1 MDFFADPVKKL
12 GFGTMRLPQL
22 ENGDV
27 DKERVCKLF
36 DTYMEKGYRY
46 FDTAYFYHNGQ
57 SEEAVR
63 DCLLS
68 RYPRESFV
76 LADKMPVSILKE
88 EQENHAAEVFALQ
101 KRRTGADY
109 FDMYL
114 LHALD
119 DEYAQKA
126 ERMGIWEY
134 LLEKKQAGEIRHLGF
149 SFHDTADVL
158 DKILTAHPEA
168 EFVQL
173 QINYA
178 DWEDKKIQSRK
189 CYEVCVKHNKPVIVM
204 EPVKGGLLASEK
216 GAFAPIL
223 KEADPNRTLASWAF
237 QFVNSL
243 PQVKMILSGMSD
255 EAQTEENTDLFAALA
270 PMTETETETVTKAA
284 KAIAEAGQIGCTACR
299 YCVNGCPEGIE
310 IPRILSVLNGYKRY
324 GSLERARGQYAYAT
338 KNGGKASQCRRCGRC
353 EGVCPQHLYIS
364 GYMEEA
370 AKLFE

>member
-1 MDFFADPVKKL
+1 MDFFKDTVKNL
-12 GFGTMRLPQL
+12 GFGTMRLPQT
-22 ENGDV
+22 ETGDV
-27 DKERVCKLF
+27 DKPRVCKLF
-36 DTYMEKGYRY
+36 DEYFAHGYRY

-63 DCLLS
+63 DCLVA
-68 RYPRESFV
+68 RYPRESFI
-76 LADKMPVSILKE
+76 LADKMPVSLLKE
-88 EQENHAAEVFALQ
+88 ETENHAAEIFALQ
-101 KRRTGADY
+101 KERTGVEY

-119 DEYAQKA
+119 EEYAQKA
-126 ERMGIWEY
+126 EKLGVWEY
-134 LLEKKQAGEIRHLGF
+134 LLEKKAAGEIRHLGF
-149 SFHDTADVL
+149 SFHDTAAVL

-178 DWEDKKIQSRK
+178 DWEDKNIQSKK

-204 EPVKGGLLASEK
+204 EPVKGGLLASEQ
-216 GAFAPIL
+216 GAFAPVL
-223 KEADPNRTLASWAF
+223 KEADGAQSLASWAF
-237 QFVNSL
+237 RFVGSL

-255 EAQTEENTDLFAALA
+255 ESQVEENTRLFAALA
-270 PMTETETETVTKAA
+270 PLTEAEQETVIKAR
-284 KAIAEAGQIGCTACR
+284 KAICEAGQIGCTACR
-299 YCVNGCPEGIE
+299 YCINGCPEGIE

-324 GSLERARGQYAYAT
+324 GSLERAKGQYARIT
-338 KNGGKASQCRRCGRC
+338 SKSGKASQCRRCGRC

>member
-1 MDFFADPVKKL
+1 MDFFADSIQKL
-12 GFGTMRLPQL
+12 GFGTMRLPTM

-36 DTYMEKGYRY
+36 DTYLEKGYCY
-46 FDTAYFYHNGQ
+46 FDTAYFYHDGH

-63 DCLLS
+63 DCLIK
-68 RYPRESFV
+68 RHPRDSFI
-76 LADKMPVSILKE
+76 LADKMPMSVLKE
-88 EQENHAAEVFALQ
+88 EQENHAEEIFNLQ
-101 KRRTGADY
+101 KSRTGAEY

-119 DEYAQKA
+119 EEYAEKA
-126 ERMGIWEY
+126 ERLGVWEY
-134 LLEKKQAGEIRHLGF
+134 LLKKKEAGEIRHLGF
-149 SFHDTADVL
+149 SFHDTAAVL

-178 DWEDKKIQSRK
+178 DWEDRNIQSQK
-189 CYEVCVKHNKPVIVM
+189 CYEVCVKHNKPVVVM
-204 EPVKGGLLASEK
+204 EPVKGGLLAGEK

-223 KEADPNRTLASWAF
+223 KEANAEASLASWAF
-237 QFVNSL
+237 RFVGSL

-255 EAQTEENTDLFAALA
+255 EAQVAENTSLFARLA
-270 PMTETETETVTKAA
+270 PLTEQEQEVISKARQ
-284 KAIAEAGQIGCTACR
+284 AIVEAGQIGCTACR

-324 GSLERARGQYAYAT
+324 GSLERAKGQYAYAT

>member
-1 MDFFADPVKKL
+1 MDFFNDAIKNL
-12 GFGTMRLPQL
+12 GFGTMRLPQT
-22 ENGDV
+22 EKGEV
-27 DKERVCKLF
+27 DKARVCKLF
-36 DTYMEKGYRY
+36 DEYITKGYCY

-57 SEEAVR
+57 SEEAIR
-63 DCLLS
+63 DCLMT
-68 RYPRESFV
+68 RYPRDSFI
-76 LADKMPVSILKE
+76 LADKMPVSLLKE
-88 EQENHAAEVFALQ
+88 EQENHAAEIFALQ
-101 KRRTGADY
+101 KERTGAEY

-119 DEYAQKA
+119 DEYARKA
-126 ERMGIWEY
+126 EKLGVWEY

-149 SFHDTADVL
+149 SFHDTAAVL

-178 DWEDKKIQSRK
+178 DWEDKNIQSQK
-189 CYEVCVKHNKPVIVM
+189 CYEVCVRHNKPVIVM
-204 EPVKGGLLASEK
+204 EPVKGGLLASK
-216 GAFAPIL
+216 QGAFVPAL
-223 KEADPNRTLASWAF
+223 KEADEGQSLASWAF
-237 QFVNSL
+237 RFVGSL

-255 EAQTEENTDLFAALA
+255 EEQVAENIRLFTDLVPL
-270 PMTETETETVTKAA
+270 TESEQEVIRQAR

-310 IPRILSVLNGYKRY
+310 IPRILAILNGYKRY
-324 GSLERARGQYAYAT
+324 GSLERAKGQYAYAT
-338 KNGGKASQCRRCGRC
+338 SKGGKASQCRRCGRC